1 MLKTD
6 AAQTRPP
13 SLTLSAGHRGATATG
28 DRTLGVNIGLD
39 NPLGLA
45 DRWGLSLKRSGE
57 GRVIPDDGPPLSRS
71 LTFSGNSKSL
81 MLSVKRAIHRD
92 QVLKTAVALRAK
104 CKDAVNELLGTV
116 IDVNSP
122 ILDTAELKLTR
133 NRPVRDGNLDLSLSW
148 RQGLRARE
156 SVLSS
161 QSGGELTNTP
171 YLRLAIDLMPLIEA
185 SANCGFD
192 VGHLTGAG
200 VEKLNAGDVNGAAA
214 DFAAAYD
221 AGNAEGAFY
230 SERLCEPGLGT
241 DRDEMRAAYLYSA
254 AAEKGGAAGRAGRRC
269 GRGNGLA
276 MFNMPVCLAGERPRT
291 GLGLIPIQAL
301 PQCGEY
307 PQRATVLIRWKPR
320 SPLKRCLQRNRLR
333 KPGPRPGSMLQ
344 VLRPPPSDLAKA

>member
-57 GRVIPDDGPPLSRS
+57 GRVIPDDGHPLSRS

-104 CKDAVNELLGTV
+104 RKDAVNELLGTV

-148 RQGLRARE
+148 RQGLGARE

-161 QSGGELTNTP
+161 QSGGKLTNTP
-171 YLRLAIDLMPLIEA
+171 YLRLAIDRMPLTEA
-185 SANCGFD
+185 SANCGFH
-192 VGHLTGAG
+192 VGHVTGAG
-200 VEKLNAGDVNGAAA
+200 VEKLTAGDVNGAAA

-221 AGNAEGAFY
+221 AGNAEGSFY

-241 DRDEMRAAYLYSA
+241 DRDEMRAA
-254 AAEKGGAAGRAGRRC
+254 
-269 GRGNGLA
+269 
-276 MFNMPVCLAGERPRT
+276 
-291 GLGLIPIQAL
+291 
-301 PQCGEY
+301 
-307 PQRATVLIRWKPR
+307 
-320 SPLKRCLQRNRLR
+320 
-333 KPGPRPGSMLQ
+333 
-344 VLRPPPSDLAKA
+344 